1 MSDAANSRS
10 YGIVAAVDGSAPSQT
25 AVRWAAQEASLR
37 GVPLTVAHVQPT
49 DEIGPW
55 LDVPITPE
63 YAAQREARAA
73 EIVREAVELANA
85 AVAGRRKIRIDEMI
99 SPGPV
104 KRALIDVSKDADMVV
119 VGSRG
124 LSGLER
130 MLLGS
135 TSAGLVHHAHCPV
148 AVIRDDETLSV
159 PTGPVVVG
167 VDASEA
173 SEPAVAFAFDEAS
186 RRGAELVAVHTWMNR
201 ADFYI
206 EVAAQDLANEADEEL
221 AERLAGWGE
230 RYPDVAVRRVV
241 VQDNAARRLIE
252 ESRGA
257 ALLVVGSHGRGGF
270 AGLLLGSVSWTVAQ
284 AARVPV
290 VVVRRS

>member
-1 MSDAANSRS
+1 MR
-10 YGIVAAVDGSAPSQT
+10 GIVAAVDGSACSQA

-55 LDVPITPE
+55 LDVPVTPE
-63 YAAQREARAA
+63 HSAQRDQRST
-73 EIVREAVELANA
+73 EIVRSAVELASA
-85 AVAGRRKIRIDEMI
+85 ALDGRRAVRIDELI
-99 SPGPV
+99 LPGPV
-104 KRALIDVSKDADMVV
+104 KRALLDVSTDADMVV

-124 LSGLER
+124 LSALER
-130 MLLGS
+130 LLLGS
-135 TSAGLVHHAHCPV
+135 TSAALVHHAHCPV
-148 AVIRDDETLSV
+148 AVIHDDEAAGE
-159 PTGPVVVG
+159 PAGPVVVG

-186 RRGAELVAVHTWMNR
+186 RRQAELVAVHTWMNR

-206 EVAAQDLANEADEEL
+206 DVAAQDLAAEADEEL

-241 VQDNAARRLIE
+241 VQDHPAHRLVE
-252 ESRGA
+252 ESRRA
-257 ALLVVGSHGRGGF
+257 QLLVVGSHGRGGF